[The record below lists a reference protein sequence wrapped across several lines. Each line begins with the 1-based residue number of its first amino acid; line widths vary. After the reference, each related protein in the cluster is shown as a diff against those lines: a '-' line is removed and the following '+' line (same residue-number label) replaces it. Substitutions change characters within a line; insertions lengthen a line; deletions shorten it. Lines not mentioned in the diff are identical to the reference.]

1 LIIIYYNIS
10 MKDIEEF
17 VNKLIE
23 DKGFNEQDSDI
34 LAQIKSDLMNRV
46 ENRINAMIIS
56 TLNSEKLSQFEK
68 VLDSDSK
75 EEIQNFVKN
84 NIPDI
89 NQKVAS
95 ELLIFKNMY
104 LG

>member
-1 LIIIYYNIS
+1 
-10 MKDIEEF
+10 MKNIEEF
-17 VNKLIE
+17 VDKLIE
-23 DKGFNEQDSDI
+23 DKKFNEQDSDVI
-34 LAQIKSDLMNRV
+34 AQMKNDLLERV

-56 TLNSEKLSQFEK
+56 KLDPEKLVEFEK
-68 VLDSDSK
+68 VLDSGSE

-89 NQKVAS
+89 DERVAA
-95 ELLIFKNMY
+95 ELLTFKNIY

>member
-1 LIIIYYNIS
+1 
-10 MKDIEEF
+10 MKNIEEF
-17 VNKLIE
+17 VDKLIE
-23 DKGFNEQDSDI
+23 DKGFNEQDPDI
-34 LAQIKSDLMNRV
+34 IAQMKSDLLDRV

-56 TLNSEKLSQFEK
+56 KLNPEKLPDFEK

-75 EEIQNFVKN
+75 EEIQKFVKE

-89 NQKVAS
+89 EEKVAK
-95 ELLIFKNMY
+95 ELLDFKNIY

>member
-1 LIIIYYNIS
+1 
-10 MKDIEEF
+10 MKNIEEF

-23 DKGFNEQDSDI
+23 DKGFNEQDPDV
-34 LAQIKSDLMNRV
+34 LAQMKSDLLDRV

-56 TLNSEKLSQFEK
+56 ELDSEKLPGFEK
-68 VLDSDSK
+68 ILENGSE
-75 EEIQNFVKN
+75 EEIQKFVKD

-89 NQKVAS
+89 DERVAA
-95 ELLIFKNMY
+95 ELLTFKNIY

>member
-1 LIIIYYNIS
+1 
-10 MKDIEEF
+10 MKNIEEF
-17 VNKLIE
+17 VDKLIE
-23 DKGFNEQDSDI
+23 DKKFNEQDSDVI
-34 LAQIKSDLMNRV
+34 AQMKNDLLERV

-56 TLNSEKLSQFEK
+56 KLDPEKLVEFEK
-68 VLDSDSK
+68 VLESGSE

-89 NQKVAS
+89 DERVAA
-95 ELLIFKNMY
+95 ELLTFKNIY